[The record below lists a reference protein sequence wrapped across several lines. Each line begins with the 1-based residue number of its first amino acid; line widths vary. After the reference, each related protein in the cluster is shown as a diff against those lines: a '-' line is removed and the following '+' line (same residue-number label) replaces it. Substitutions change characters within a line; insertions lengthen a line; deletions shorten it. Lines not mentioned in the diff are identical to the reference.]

1 MKNPFDTT
9 PEVPE
14 TNFPVTLAKG
24 AAVSAASVVGMVGG
38 LVLVGAVK
46 NRLENRRNRKDEI
59 AETPAE

>member
-1 MKNPFDTT
+1 MKNLFTQT

-38 LVLVGAVK
+38 LALAGAVK
-46 NRLENRRNRKDEI
+46 MKLDARKARKNDST
-59 AETPAE
+59 ETPTE